1 LSTFL
6 AILLA
11 TPAIASAAPQTFLQI
26 TNLSGTTLNLS
37 SDALFAMPKTI
48 VNANLQCYGSEV
60 AYGNWGG
67 VKLSDLLN
75 QAGLDSAVASIDF
88 TASDGY
94 HVSIPIQTAMQD
106 DVIVAY
112 ELDSGN
118 LSEGLRLVIP
128 EANGNLWISMIT
140 LISMSSAAVNQGEST
155 GGGPGTEPGQSSS
168 NSTEA
173 APTPTP
179 AAQPT
184 VTPQPTVLSTVE
196 PTVTP
201 TNVTQ
206 LQSDK
211 EPPVQKGSVFPA
223 ETLCLSVLGTA
234 VVAVMAGFAVYR
246 YKKRQR

>member
-11 TPAIASAAPQTFLQI
+11 TPAIASATPQTYLQI

-48 VNANLQCYGSEV
+48 LNANLQCYGAQV

-112 ELDSGN
+112 ELDSGR

-140 LISMSSAAVNQGEST
+140 SISMSVAVVIQGEST
-155 GGGPGTEPGQSSS
+155 GVGSGPEPGQSSS

-179 AAQPT
+179 ASQPT
-184 VTPQPTVLSTVE
+184 VTPQPAVLSTVK

-211 EPPVQKGSVFPA
+211 EHPVQKSSVFSA
-223 ETLCLSVLGTA
+223 ETLFLSVLGAT
-234 VVAVMAGFAVYR
+234 VAVATAGFAVYR

>member
-1 LSTFL
+1 
-6 AILLA
+6 
-11 TPAIASAAPQTFLQI
+11 
-26 TNLSGTTLNLS
+26 
-37 SDALFAMPKTI
+37 MPKTI
-48 VNANLQCYGSEV
+48 VIANLQCYGAQV

-75 QAGLDSAVASIDF
+75 QAGLDSAVASIEF

-106 DVIVAY
+106 NVIVAY
-112 ELDSGN
+112 ELDSSN

-140 LISMSSAAVNQGEST
+140 SISMSAAVVIQGEST
-155 GGGPGTEPGQSSS
+155 GVGSGPEPGKSSS

-184 VTPQPTVLSTVE
+184 VTPQPTVLSTVK

-211 EPPVQKGSVFPA
+211 EPPVQKSSVFPA
-223 ETLCLSVLGTA
+223 ETIFLSVLGTA
-234 VVAVMAGFAVYR
+234 LVAATAGFAVYR
-246 YKKRQR
+246 YKKRQC